1 GTCGRKTSVSN
12 ETIPRGRIIG
22 GNQVAPGEWPWVV
35 SIRLNG
41 ELMCGGVLVGR
52 KWVIT
57 AAHCFTGNGNEL
69 YWSVAVGEYN
79 LSKKDETEE
88 IMQVNRII
96 AHPKFNQKTFNND
109 IALVELTLPAPV
121 SDQINFVCLPGSWA
135 DPKIGTSCYITGWGS
150 LYEDGPSAEA
160 LMEAKVPVL
169 SQSSCKTALG
179 KGLVTSTMFCA
190 GYLSGGVDS
199 CQGDSGGPLT
209 CQDPTSKQHY
219 LYGIT
224 SWGDGCGE
232 RGKPGIYTRVTAFT
246 DWITQEIR
254 KPSGSREPTC
264 FELMRLSELP
274 EEERWS
280 EFSHLCSFYS
290 HSCQSSQ
297 GPSACSRTSEEKC
310 RNRIKKCE
318 LRSFVQNL
326 LDFLRR
332 VEDFIWSKVDFSF
345 FTQTIPKFLEGV
357 RDVVLQPTRQLLKHS
372 FPKNHPQGKAK
383 LCPGCQGLN
392 ETTLRMQSLREAL
405 KWILEV
411 PEQDLS
417 MKFQEVLVDVASKNE
432 KGLYKAR
439 VRATIGGKPVTFYSM
454 VGLERESLYR
464 SIPGILALALD
475 ALK

>member
-1 GTCGRKTSVSN
+1 MIQFSVSKQDGCDVQHHVDDMTHKRKIKSVMIDAVDKFVSRGKPSQSGSLSSKGTVILEAALKNALLTLEEVVVERRRQLQNCEMCTPCLFQTCRGRIDQCVPNVPSSTEPSCDAILGVLSQPDGMERDWALSKACGFYQQACRTEKQSGEDCVRLMGERCRARVEKCNPGNRLDKLNKASNPQHTGTCGRKTSVSN

-254 KPSGSREPTC
+254 SKHVSDPQIYPE
-264 FELMRLSELP
+264 RLIMFRVARSPLFIP
-274 EEERWS
+274 Y
-280 EFSHLCSFYS
+280 FVL
-290 HSCQSSQ
+290 
-297 GPSACSRTSEEKC
+297 
-310 RNRIKKCE
+310 KK
-318 LRSFVQNL
+318 
-326 LDFLRR
+326 
-332 VEDFIWSKVDFSF
+332 K
-345 FTQTIPKFLEGV
+345 K
-357 RDVVLQPTRQLLKHS
+357 K
-372 FPKNHPQGKAK
+372 
-383 LCPGCQGLN
+383 
-392 ETTLRMQSLREAL
+392 
-405 KWILEV
+405 
-411 PEQDLS
+411 
-417 MKFQEVLVDVASKNE
+417 
-432 KGLYKAR
+432 
-439 VRATIGGKPVTFYSM
+439 
-454 VGLERESLYR
+454 
-464 SIPGILALALD
+464 
-475 ALK
+475 